1 MVTQRSATD
10 SWPPST
16 RAGWPGM
23 ESSGGAVKWMSGR
36 SRFATRMTSCAL
48 ASSANNIASAS
59 SRVTRHAQVVDQVGR
74 RKAQLA
80 VRRVA
85 VPAVPIVGILLPG
98 GVPIGHAV
106 RGVGA
111 AQRACLHVP
120 LHLLAAALGVQ
131 VSDAHHLLVRVL
143 LVRSRCA
150 GWVARRDKRFEPLGR
165 DALHELIYHLPHEL
179 ITLVPVIAR
188 VPGLERGEGHRVE
201 HAGLCRVPRLSFG
214 PFERPVEL
222 LVHTLFGLILPPS
235 SSYCSR
241 TASILTAAQKPPNA
255 APTAAVY
262 RINTRI

>member
-98 GVPIGHAV
+98 RVGGIPIGHAV
-106 RGVGA
+106 RGVGTA
-111 AQRACLHVP
+111 NRARLHMP
-120 LHLLAAALGVQ
+120 LHLVTAVLGVE
-131 VSDAHHLLVRVL
+131 VREAHRVLVRVL
-143 LVRSRCA
+143 LLGRWRA
-150 GWVARRDKRFEPLGR
+150 GWIACREKRFEPVSR
-165 DALHELIYHLPHEL
+165 DALQH
-179 ITLVPVIAR
+179 
-188 VPGLERGEGHRVE
+188 
-201 HAGLCRVPRLSFG
+201 
-214 PFERPVEL
+214 
-222 LVHTLFGLILPPS
+222 
-235 SSYCSR
+235 
-241 TASILTAAQKPPNA
+241 
-255 APTAAVY
+255 
-262 RINTRI
+262 